1 MKTKLFS
8 AFMIGTLAYGS
19 FAMGAVFGQHQTTKQ
34 WETRETKTIQAY
46 EEGLDYLS
54 DVVNDAYGEDIVKV
68 SQRTDGSK
76 QYTIYASKINHRTT
90 KTSRK

>member
-1 MKTKLFS
+1 M
-8 AFMIGTLAYGS
+8 
-19 FAMGAVFGQHQTTKQ
+19 
-34 WETRETKTIQAY
+34 
-46 EEGLDYLS
+46 LS
-54 DVVNDAYGEDIVKV
+54 DLVNDAYGEDIVKV